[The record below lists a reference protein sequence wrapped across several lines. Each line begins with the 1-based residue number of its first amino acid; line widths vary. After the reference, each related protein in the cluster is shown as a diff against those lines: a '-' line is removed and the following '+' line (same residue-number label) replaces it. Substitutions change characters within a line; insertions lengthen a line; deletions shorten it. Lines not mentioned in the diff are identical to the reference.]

1 MRTVGIEDGS
11 FIPRVSKKCLFVA
24 VLMDNIRI
32 IDVQIKTIT
41 VDGMDV
47 TDKTIEILR
56 SYKSVDCL
64 ISGGITFAGFNILD
78 PFRIFNELDVP
89 VIIVSRKKPNNKAI
103 YNALVKHFKDWQIRW
118 NIVKKLGEPIAVYN
132 WRDGVTLY
140 VELVGIDKERALE
153 IIDSLTLWGKR
164 PEPLRV
170 ANIIAK
176 GLSNVLEIK
185 TSSP

>member
-1 MRTVGIEDGS
+1 MRIVGIEDGS
-11 FIPRVSKKCLFVA
+11 FVPRISKKCLFVA
-24 VLMDNIRI
+24 VLMDKMRIADVYIR
-32 IDVQIKTIT
+32 TIT

-47 TDKTIEILR
+47 TDRTIEILR
-56 SYKSVDCL
+56 LCKPVDCL

-78 PFRIFNELDVP
+78 PFRIFDELNIP
-89 VIIVSRKKPNNKAI
+89 VIIISRKRPDNRAV
-103 YNALVKHFKDWQIRW
+103 YNALVKHFKDWQTRW
-118 NIVKKLGEPIAVYN
+118 NIVKRLGEPITVYN

-140 VELVGIDKERALE
+140 VELVGIDKEQALE

-176 GLSNVLEIK
+176 GLSKALKIK
-185 TSSP
+185 ISSP